1 MRSFA
6 RISCVILSAGGS
18 GRMGKHKALLPFGD
32 ENITFLEKIVRTYS
46 ALGISQIVVV
56 VNQQLYDLIEINK
69 LHLPE
74 NVSVIVNRHP
84 EKGRFYS
91 LQSGLKCIADDESV
105 FFQNVDNPFVGRAV
119 LDQLLESRDQAGIIL
134 PAFAGKTGHPVLLSP
149 VVCKSI
155 VSCEDPENRIDQYLK
170 KFASVKV
177 ETNDAKILVNIN
189 TGTDYDNEFY
199 GDHLIT

>member
-32 ENITFLEKIVRTYS
+32 ENITFLEKIVRIYS
-46 ALGISQIVVV
+46 APDISQIVVV
-56 VNQQLYDLIEINK
+56 VNQQLYDLIETNK
-69 LHLPE
+69 LYLPE
-74 NVSVIVNRHP
+74 NVSVIVNRLP
-84 EKGRFYS
+84 GKGRFYS
-91 LQSGLKCIADDESV
+91 LQTGLKCIVDGESV
-105 FFQNVDNPFVGRAV
+105 FIQNVDNPFVGKDV
-119 LDQLLESRDQAGIIL
+119 LELLLESRDQADVIL

-170 KFASVKV
+170 KFASVIV

-189 TGTDYDNEFY
+189 NRADYDNEFY

>member
-32 ENITFLEKIVRTYS
+32 ENITFLEKIVSTYS
-46 ALGISQIVVV
+46 APDISQIVVV
-56 VNQQLYDLIEINK
+56 VNQQLFDLIKTNK
-69 LHLPE
+69 LYLPE
-74 NVSVIVNRHP
+74 NVSVIVNRFP

-91 LQSGLKCIADDESV
+91 LQTGLKCIVDGESV
-105 FFQNVDNPFVGRAV
+105 FIQNVDNPFVGKAV
-119 LDQLLESRDQAGIIL
+119 LDLLLESRDQADVIL

-155 VSCEDPENRIDQYLK
+155 VSCEDPENRIDHYLK
-170 KFASVKV
+170 KFSTVKL
-177 ETNDAKILVNIN
+177 ETNDAKILININ

-199 GDHLIT
+199 SNHLIS